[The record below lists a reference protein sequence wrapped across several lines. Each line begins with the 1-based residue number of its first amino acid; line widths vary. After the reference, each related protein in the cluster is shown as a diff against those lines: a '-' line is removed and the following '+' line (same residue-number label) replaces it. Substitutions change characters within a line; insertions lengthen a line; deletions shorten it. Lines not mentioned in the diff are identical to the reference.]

1 MSKSKGNVVAPQAVM
16 KNLGADVLRLWVAAT
31 DYRGEMSVS
40 DEILKRMA
48 DAYRRI
54 RNTARYLLAN
64 LDGFDPAHHMVPTE
78 QLLTLDRWAVD
89 RAADLQ
95 RQIIAAYDSYEFH
108 LIYQL
113 VHQFCAVDMGSFY
126 VDVLKDRMY
135 TMRRESVGRRSAQ
148 TAMCHI
154 AEALVRWIA
163 PVCSYTADEIW
174 GYLPGARSE
183 SVFIEQWYAGL
194 PAQPSPTFTTAYWQ
208 RMLLVRDAVL
218 KELER
223 LRVAG
228 GIGASLEAEVD
239 IYCNREWQDDLA
251 RIGDE
256 LRFLFIVS
264 GVCVHRDSE
273 KSDVAVRG
281 DSLVAGLEGVWI
293 AVAPSSHAKCERCWH
308 RREDVGSVTAHPS
321 ICGRCVENVD
331 GSGERRA
338 HV

>member
-1 MSKSKGNVVAPQAVM
+1 M

-54 RNTARYLLAN
+54 RNTTRYLLAN
-64 LDGFDPAHHMVPTE
+64 LDGFDPSRDMVATD

-95 RQIIAAYDSYEFH
+95 RQIIAAYDSFEFH

-113 VHQFCAVDMGSFY
+113 VHQFCAVDLGAFY

-135 TMRRESVGRRSAQ
+135 TMRRESLGRRSAQ
-148 TAMCHI
+148 TAMYHI

-183 SVFIEQWYAGL
+183 SVFMEEWYAAL
-194 PAQPSPTFTTAYWQ
+194 PAQPATTFTSAYWG
-208 RMLLVRDAVL
+208 RVLLVRDAVL

-239 IYCNREWQDDLA
+239 LYCNDSWHQDLA
-251 RIGDE
+251 RLDAE

-264 GVCVHRDSE
+264 GVRLHRESDRP
-273 KSDVAVRG
+273 DVAISG
-281 DSLVAGLEGVWI
+281 ESLVVGLDGVWI
-293 AVAPSSHAKCERCWH
+293 AVAPSAHQKCERCWH
-308 RREDVGSVTAHPS
+308 RREDVGTDPSHPT

-331 GSGERRA
+331 GNGEHRA